1 MHLSDLLDNAHLVT
15 DNPAIHGVSCDS
27 RQIKEGY
34 VFVAIKGTSDD
45 GNQFINDAIRNGA
58 VAIITD
64 QDITTPSVPMVK
76 LMTAASRLPALLT
89 GCTANPIC

>member
-1 MHLSDLLDNAHLVT
+1 MHLSDLLDNDHQMT
-15 DNPAIHGVSCDS
+15 DNPVIYGVSCDS

-34 VFVAIKGTSDD
+34 VFVAIKGTSED
-45 GNQFINDAIRNGA
+45 GNQFINDAIKNGA

-76 LMTAASRLPALLT
+76 VDDSRITLS
-89 GCTANPIC
+89 GIANRLHRLKT